1 MKKSLLIAALAVFTM
16 ASCSKDEVIDVKQD
30 AISFNV
36 VAENTTKAAELFC
49 SYNYMDNFKVYADF
63 NNPTADPIIAKYIDG
78 DQINVAA
85 NGTCSTPVTR
95 YWPEL
100 DGGKSLTFY
109 AIAGT
114 ATSIDNSRTAG
125 SVPTLTDYTVS
136 NTNVGAHE
144 DLLYS
149 VNAKNTSKAAVNL
162 NFRHALS
169 LIQFRAKNTNAQL
182 HVVIEDVMVGN
193 IASKGKFTF
202 PTTTTGTAAFTEHED
217 VAGDNYVG
225 NDSDID
231 CWSDQGTNTNY
242 TIAEGATAAQ
252 WSEKV
257 ITGNSTVVDLTY
269 VSSHTNTGADPTDFV
284 NDFNRS
290 MLLIPQETTENTATS
305 GSFNG
310 SYLAVNCRIY
320 NIAGASYATTDVLLH
335 EGWAIIPVAF
345 DWEPG
350 NKYVYTFVFGEGN
363 GGTDGGDDPDP
374 IPGTDPVL
382 FPISYTLTID
392 DFDFISDANIDM
404 KQE

>member
-49 SYNYMDNFKVYADF
+49 SYNYMNSFKVYADF
-63 NNPTADPIIAKYIDG
+63 NTPTADPTVAKYIDG

-136 NTNVGAHE
+136 NTNVGEHE

-149 VNAKNTSKAAVNL
+149 VNAENTNKNAAVHL

-169 LIQFRAKNTNAQL
+169 LIQFTAKNTNTKL

-193 IASKGKFTF
+193 VASAGKFSF
-202 PTTTTGTAAFTEHED
+202 PATTTGTSAFEEHAD
-217 VAGDNYVG
+217 DSGDDYAG
-225 NDSDID
+225 NDSDIN
-231 CWSDQGTNTNY
+231 CWSNQGTNINY
-242 TIAEGATAAQ
+242 TIAAGATTPAE

-257 ITGNSTVVDLTY
+257 ITGDGTVVNLTY
-269 VSSHTNTGADPTDFV
+269 VASHTGSTDFETA
-284 NDFNRS
+284 FNRS
-290 MLLIPQETTENTATS
+290 MLLIPQVTTANTATS

-320 NIAGASYATTDVLLH
+320 NIAGTSYDLATDVLLH

-345 DWEPG
+345 DWKPG

-363 GGTDGGDDPDP
+363 GGTDGGNDLDPK
-374 IPGTDPVL
+374 PGTDPVL